1 MAMLVMGLFDD
12 SKSAQE
18 ALRALEAEG
27 FSRGDIDVRTGNQL
41 ADVRGSERTTGA
53 DKSDGDNEGVL
64 ARIRHYLSDIG
75 LSKRTASK
83 QQSSDR
89 RSAAEGVAR
98 TGAEPGGRE
107 LSDTDVLI
115 LVDATDDMAEQAADI
130 LGEYGVSD
138 LAADGESCVRV
149 YSVVVEDDVTQPD
162 ETMES
167 GAEAARAA
175 EIGGAAGAPETARLS
190 AADEREFQ
198 NDWQAKHAGASAPS
212 AKEALPGYQYGY
224 RLGQSPQYSDREWSA
239 VESQAQRD
247 WDERRFGPWERL
259 KEAVKSGWERAHR
272 H

>member
-1 MAMLVMGLFDD
+1 MLVMGLFDD
-12 SKSAQE
+12 PKSAQE

-27 FSRGDIDVRTGNQL
+27 FSREDIDVRTGNQL
-41 ADVRGSERTTGA
+41 TGARGSEQTAGA
-53 DKSDGDNEGVL
+53 RKSDEDNEGVL

-75 LSKRTASK
+75 LSKSDSSKKAS
-83 QQSSDR
+83 SER
-89 RSAAEGVAR
+89 RAAASR
-98 TGAEPGGRE
+98 AGAEPGERE
-107 LSDTDVLI
+107 LSDNDVLV

-138 LAADGESCVRV
+138 LAADGEGCVRV
-149 YSVVVEDDVTQPD
+149 YSVIVEGDVTQPD

-167 GAEAARAA
+167 GTEAERPSGATGR
-175 EIGGAAGAPETARLS
+175 IGAQDTARLS

-198 NDWQAKHAGASAPS
+198 NDWQAKHTGASELS
-212 AKEALPGYQYGY
+212 ANEALPGYQYGY
-224 RLGQSPQYSDREWSA
+224 RLGQSPQYSDRDWSA
-239 VESQAQRD
+239 VEPQAQHD